1 MSSPIQP
8 VAFEAAISEQAHE
21 TTARALLWV
30 GLIYLGLALVNFF
43 LPPDDLDGS
52 FVLPSLV
59 VGAIFLGLGRWVRGG
74 EGGREVRAL
83 FLAGLVGLSF
93 SAAVVE
99 VSANAS
105 SFYVLLS
112 SMVGIGCLSFDLRA
126 MSLLTLIAWVFG
138 WLTIEFRLPTD
149 MGWNVVPQ
157 LLGTGA
163 LAILL
168 TWIRRS
174 TLTDAVQSI
183 HELELRIQGERIVLD
198 GALDA
203 VVIADDMGNI
213 VAWND
218 QAHAIFGW
226 SREEVVGRRLADTII
241 PARYREAHGAGMAR
255 MRSGSAPRVVGSRIE
270 IEALHQTGRE
280 FPIELAITRSSL
292 PASVQFTAFL
302 RDISERR
309 SAERTQVRAREAA
322 EEADRLKSEFL
333 ATISH
338 EIRTPLNG
346 IFGMTEMA
354 LEATDDGERRD
365 FLNRSQSCAET
376 LIALVGDVLDFSRF
390 ESGQIELEKI
400 SFDIRRLAEGVI
412 DTFAVQASAK
422 GVELILAANADVPQF
437 IVGDPTRFRQVLL
450 NLIGNAVKFT
460 HSGHVALDIKVSN
473 ATGADD
479 SARLRVSVEDS
490 GIGMAKEDMGIIF
503 DVFRQAD
510 ASTTRQFGGVGL
522 GLAISQ
528 QLVVMM
534 GAEIQVKSALGKGSR
549 FSFELPLVEGD
560 AEIAMDLEVPP
571 AGRLV
576 LWEKPGRLAL
586 HLRGLFESWGCE
598 VTLAD
603 SFSDVCRILASADVP
618 HDLLVL
624 RADPSLVT
632 EEIEQVLRLAV
643 EAKTAVLA
651 TCPIGEARS
660 VRERFPDI
668 GRLVTR
674 PGNEQDLRQ
683 AARSA
688 VEAQAGLD
696 LP

>member
-8 VAFEAAISEQAHE
+8 AAFEAAMSEQAHE

-30 GLIYLGLALVNFF
+30 GVIYLGLALVNFF
-43 LPPDDLDGS
+43 LPPDDLDSS

-74 EGGREVRAL
+74 KGGREVRAL

-138 WLTIEFRLPTD
+138 WLTIEFRLPPDT
-149 MGWNVVPQ
+149 GSNLVPQ

-213 VAWND
+213 VEWND

-255 MRSGSAPRVVGSRIE
+255 LRSGSAPRVVGSRIE

-280 FPIELAITRSSL
+280 FPIELTITRSSL
-292 PASVQFTAFL
+292 SASVQFTAFL

-460 HSGHVALDIKVSN
+460 HSGHVALDIKVSD

-528 QLVVMM
+528 RLVVMM
-534 GAEIQVKSALGKGSR
+534 GAEIQVKSVLGKGSR

-560 AEIAMDLEVPP
+560 AEIAMDL
-571 AGRLV
+571 
-576 LWEKPGRLAL
+576 
-586 HLRGLFESWGCE
+586 
-598 VTLAD
+598 
-603 SFSDVCRILASADVP
+603 
-618 HDLLVL
+618 
-624 RADPSLVT
+624 
-632 EEIEQVLRLAV
+632 
-643 EAKTAVLA
+643 
-651 TCPIGEARS
+651 
-660 VRERFPDI
+660 
-668 GRLVTR
+668 
-674 PGNEQDLRQ
+674 
-683 AARSA
+683 
-688 VEAQAGLD
+688 
-696 LP
+696 

>member
-1 MSSPIQP
+1 MSSPIQLA
-8 VAFEAAISEQAHE
+8 AFEAAMSEQAHE

-30 GLIYLGLALVNFF
+30 GVIYLGLALVNFF
-43 LPPDDLDGS
+43 LPPDDLDSS

-74 EGGREVRAL
+74 KGGREVRAL

-138 WLTIEFRLPTD
+138 WLTIEFRLPPDT
-149 MGWNVVPQ
+149 GSNLVPQ

-213 VAWND
+213 VEWND

-255 MRSGSAPRVVGSRIE
+255 LRSGSAPRVVGSRIE

-280 FPIELAITRSSL
+280 FPIELTITRSSL
-292 PASVQFTAFL
+292 SASVQFTAFL

-460 HSGHVALDIKVSN
+460 HSGHVALDIKVSD

-528 QLVVMM
+528 RLVVMM
-534 GAEIQVKSALGKGSR
+534 GAEIQVKSVLGKGSR

-560 AEIAMDLEVPP
+560 AEIAMDLEVPS

-618 HDLLVL
+618 YDLLVL

-632 EEIEQVLRLAV
+632 EEIEQVLRLAG